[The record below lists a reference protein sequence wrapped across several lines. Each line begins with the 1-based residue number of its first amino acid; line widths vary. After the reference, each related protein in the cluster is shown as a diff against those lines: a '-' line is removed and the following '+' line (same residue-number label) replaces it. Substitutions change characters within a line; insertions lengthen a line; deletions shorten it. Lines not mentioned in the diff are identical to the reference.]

1 MATNFAGGALRRSE
15 NAIRQAY
22 AEQLAEQER
31 QRQRELNKNT
41 GGLVGGIG
49 YLLEKNLTG
58 FMSSVEGIWDFTA
71 GGLAKLFGGDDWA
84 ESQIKNDWFGD
95 WYSHPDEWY
104 NPGKGWTV
112 AGDVSQGIGTSGPGI
127 VAAVVGGIITAGSGG
142 TASAVGVPLIAA
154 GVSALGAA
162 GTSTKE
168 AYQKT
173 GELTGKEFGYGAL
186 SGATEGVI
194 EGVSNIAGFGS
205 GAVVKGVTSGVA
217 KGTAKGAAK
226 SAAKTVAKTVA
237 KNSLGKELLKGFA
250 GEALEEG
257 ISEFLSP
264 FWERATYDPD
274 AEMASVQEIAYASLI
289 GGLSGM
295 VMEGGNVAI
304 DSSASFFRGNAAN
317 KNGKTDAVTGLS
329 RIISEFATTNN
340 IEEEAFTNVRDT
352 YNKFTESLKA
362 TNGQVQTVGQKKL
375 LGDLQRENTIA
386 VFQPMM
392 VKSAVNTIVN
402 ADAIS
407 ARLADMG
414 IKNADGTAITADQ
427 LRAGIDL
434 NNRKS
439 VSKGLKTNNELR
451 AVVAMDVAGRLMMD
465 ARQMSDAV
473 ARGKAIASRA
483 DLANFN
489 TTATPE
495 EKLGVATMLGV
506 GVDEL
511 ASMDSDTLNARI
523 VEAFENG
530 RIDQYTKQQEVIRA
544 VEAIPESKARP
555 IPSTAFTMTADGIR
569 RYTDG
574 ISRVALIK
582 EGDVY
587 RIYDYDSRT
596 MSRDMSRAEANAAL
610 MEYKNRQSFETASVN
625 DNIMSLIDNVE
636 RGTFKDNDTV
646 ELKKLPPNVAKRVQ
660 AITGIDVTNFK
671 VAIEARQLAHIMKD
685 HGKEGKTDQS
695 MKIDSDIA
703 KMEFAMQDP
712 DSISPAGKTQAYSY
726 MRDGRNRTA
735 DTVIYE
741 KDIGSKSY
749 YVVQA
754 VADTK
759 KKTLFIVGAFIGEK
773 GYKKGTSQLID
784 TASSPNATPDNG
796 SVVVPDYSIPQDSE
810 KVNTP
815 DEKNISKPKKT
826 ELSREDLD
834 TLAKENITVYSKLS
848 VPNRA
853 MVRNVLNNAL
863 ANGFSQSEAVVLA
876 EVSARSGVDVLIS
889 KKLCAVARERG
900 TTKLIYADGF
910 YDPVDNR
917 IVINPEGDR
926 SVDALLI
933 HELTHAIY
941 KDREGRYILERGV
954 KNMSDAEKEAIINRY
969 KKAGKKTTV
978 ELADELNA
986 HYIEGQLGNKNLLG
1000 KLVADSPTLADKVL
1014 AFFKGASND
1023 YADNAELSAS
1033 AKRLFKRY
1041 KKLFDTFSEQNQGAN
1056 AYAAPVA
1063 DIEAARAKGDTRFSL
1078 QFASDIADNQRKFIL
1093 DNEGKV
1099 ALSMEELNA
1108 AVEQTAAMVNIMSK
1122 YKNIL
1127 PEDKVGKT
1135 LVKNGSYDVSVENT
1149 TICIRTLAYN
1159 SFVDMVSEKIGRPLT
1174 QMESFLVSQKLY
1186 DIAKEP
1192 QCLYCYVSLDRKAY
1206 NDMLVRYVEQRDAAI
1221 EAYKDAGK
1229 PVVSE
1234 SSELYK
1240 SFLNGRKPTTNMW
1253 LRYKS
1258 WIDSY
1263 NKGEH
1268 LLTLDEI
1275 STEDRRSA
1283 LYNSKDSVIKSQISD
1298 MLKYAQSG
1306 SWAKKQTQY
1315 VAYYDDILKLSDKV
1329 VRDLNKHY
1337 GLRWYSFSDYSGAFI
1352 VENMQQIT
1360 DASIRGLK
1368 GLAYTKDT
1376 DFVKIFA
1383 PTGMNINVSVYATK
1397 DGKGGYV
1404 IDEKQSANIK
1414 EAIDLRKKYPNV
1426 GIVVVATDEKGVE
1439 WALEQEWSDV
1449 VIPFHT
1455 VRTGAQVAEFYD
1467 WTVFNEEQNDSV
1479 SDSNMWDAY
1488 VESIASGKSDKV
1500 KKKISKMVY
1509 PSEHQN
1515 NKDTYL
1521 KLIKERGLK
1530 PRFSS
1535 FLDNPNYMKL
1545 VNETRQSEAETS
1557 VLKPNFSL
1565 AAAKSAFNKFVESG
1579 GYYEGWYND
1588 GIDVDGEAEIVASD
1602 IRAGKKANEVS
1613 YGRQDLN
1620 YSDVQKRRK
1629 ALREHGRRLA
1639 LPKGDADY
1647 LSAVERGDMEA
1658 AQKMVDEA
1666 AKKTVYNSPLLY
1678 HGTNRFGFTEFDT
1691 NRGHGFI
1698 YGTTKS
1704 VVAANYGGR
1713 DNYAF
1718 IRKIGKK
1725 YISPDSTEY
1734 WLDPTKAIIQNAESV
1749 LGTKYKVLDDA
1760 TRQNLRKDVFKQAE
1774 IVANKLDE
1782 LYADLNLPSDIE
1794 NDLSWVTDVF
1804 YTIRE
1809 NDSEFFSDDTD
1820 YKNQWVSSLQNS
1832 VNHYN
1837 ESYPNLRGYLGEHLN
1852 EFDDNGKKFARF
1864 LMSYELTDTAID
1876 IEYKY
1881 LRAANPTNEVQYL
1894 NAETNQNIVT
1904 REQLQDIIDNVKNIG
1919 VYSLYGDV
1927 GNNPLVVDADGRDW
1941 VLLKVPEMGDDKYH
1955 STDVVAEWAKD
1966 KGYTSVIVKNVYD
1979 GGEKADDYIFFDSN
1993 QVKSA
1998 DPVTYD
2004 DNGNVIPLSER
2015 FNPKNKDIR
2024 YALPK
2029 DIDIESNLDYTEKQY
2044 NDFGWARGNGILSK
2058 TENARLRSLFA
2069 DAVSKQGSPYRT
2081 KSGEYMIAVG
2091 DIADNKIVY
2100 MKGTIDNPVITR
2112 ILEIDLYDETELEQK
2127 RRNVYEI
2134 ERRGIQRKTSGIFRR
2149 HNPFDIGYR
2158 QWSEQRKGAKGE
2170 SNNIRLGADRR
2181 TGTGKAEATSKRITP
2196 YLPVVRTFTDVSGR
2210 NRNVIRVDGKFMIEG
2225 NHRAGYSPSIEEA
2238 VSSENKRV
2246 IDRYARKYNT
2256 TAGIVRKK
2264 LASDPD
2270 FLKSEWKRGKRFALP
2285 EGAEI
2290 ESVSDASPAER
2301 RISDIYSKLMDG
2313 KRKIDGYSIY
2323 VYRDTA
2329 NDGATITFKTDSGE
2343 KISNRVELGRY
2354 MSNEQLFT
2362 YAAGYIAEYE
2372 GLTPSSDNGNI
2383 KKLLADA
2390 TEEARNNFMS
2400 EFNAKLDRLAVL
2412 EAERSELTKQ
2422 FKGERFGQNPNVPAS
2437 KETLNKVHEYDQQIT
2452 KLTKS
2457 ILQMEDEAKVLPTFV
2472 SNLRKDI
2479 QSRNRL
2485 ESLIAAKAMRMK
2497 DLKIGRFSNATQAES
2512 DTFKSTIYKLASIQ
2526 YRGVFNQSGTRG
2538 VIRDLNAWYTSNNP
2552 VLDISGD
2559 PESSL
2564 YVPHVKAMLESLSTG
2579 KSKQFTM
2586 SELSDLYD
2594 VMSYFVKFVEN
2605 YSRVYMNGNFVE
2617 ALPLAEQFIDVIN
2630 ENAELKGNKSASVA
2644 KIKLKG
2650 LADSYTDTFLEPEAL
2665 VKLRD
2670 LYNENGFNTTMFNML
2685 REATMNSK
2693 IKEMEVLAPYDK
2705 FLTDHK
2711 KYIENASVETVE
2723 YLGHNVPRIQ
2733 LIDLYMSYGREQ
2745 AQRGLLESGIAFTAL
2760 DGNTEHIRGIL
2771 DSNQEYTD
2779 EQIKKTAEKERAK
2792 IKKLLSD
2799 TDLEYADILENIYNV
2814 EAKSLKMDMD
2824 MKLYGFTNAV
2834 EGFYYP
2840 IRRYGAG
2847 TNSID
2852 TDYKSELDHVSNAG
2866 FNKDTVQGAKQKLI
2880 IESADNRMRRH
2891 VSAVCNYAYL
2901 SPAIKAYDKL
2911 FNLDISGNANNPI
2924 SVRTRTENIW
2934 KSGQEYFRKMLSDT
2948 QGIPSGDK
2956 TGQKVLGA
2964 IRGGYAKAVLGA
2976 NPKVLATQL
2985 SSLFASLSMLDADT
2999 VTKAAVGISAKDV
3012 EQYCPLAK
3020 LRAYENTAALAQ
3032 AVIDREGRAVSKA
3045 GKIGKGVEKVSDTL
3059 MKPIGM
3065 VDSFVVRCLFA
3076 ACQLQVEKN
3085 GGAKFGTE
3093 ANKVEAGK
3101 LLTKVIL
3108 ETQQNAFATE
3118 RSAAMRSSSEFMRTI
3133 TMFTSDAI
3141 KVVGRVID
3149 GFGEVSVLKAKI
3161 NALGTDA
3168 KSQAKKAQLETS
3180 LKAANKKLGKSIAAL
3195 VSSSLYMALI
3205 GRLFFKLFGKE
3216 YDEDESW
3223 VSAFV
3228 LDSIGNLIGGLPIAS
3243 DIYSFFVDGFGV
3255 ESFTYSSIN
3264 DLLESAS
3271 SVIDTTGKVITG
3283 DATSQDVSRAAK
3295 GLILSISQI
3304 TGLPVNNIYK
3314 QFYGTTK
3321 LISPETAYHVDEFF
3335 YAKNYTNDFYK
3346 AIENGDDQMA
3356 AHILSLTLGERIGG
3370 DFSAGVL
3377 DELMAVS
3384 KGGEKVLPR
3393 EIPNEISIDG
3403 NKTAI
3408 TPEDAEKMQSISAQ
3422 SDGALNK
3429 LFTKADYKKLNN
3441 ADKATAINYVYEL
3454 YFEKA
3459 VADVLGTQRA
3469 SAVTYLDAVG
3479 ADTMALLYLAT
3490 RGIES
3495 DKDKDGNSIA
3505 GSKRAKTIAAI
3516 TAMNITKAEKVLL
3529 IYAKGY
3535 SYKDGDVSGMTET
3548 DAKKLLLKYILS
3560 LKVTSAKKA
3569 EIAALCGFTVK
3580 NGRILNDFK

>member
-1 MATNFAGGALRRSE
+1 MATNFAGGSLRRSE

-127 VAAVVGGIITAGSGG
+127 VTAVVGGIITAGSGG
-142 TASAVGVPLIAA
+142 AASAVGVPLVAA

-162 GTSTKE
+162 GSSTKE

-295 VMEGGNVAI
+295 VMEGGNIAI

-317 KNGKTDAVTGLS
+317 KNGNTGSVTELS
-329 RIISEFATTNN
+329 RIISEFETTNN
-340 IEEEAFTNVRDT
+340 TEEEAFTNVRDT

-439 VSKGLKTNNELR
+439 VSQALKTNNQLR
-451 AVVAMDVAGRLMMD
+451 AVVAMDVAGQLMMD
-465 ARQMSDAV
+465 ARQMTDAV

-511 ASMDSDTLNARI
+511 ATMDSDTLNARI
-523 VEAFENG
+523 VEAFEDG
-530 RIDQYTKQQEVIRA
+530 RIDQYTKRQEVIRE
-544 VEAIPESKARP
+544 VEAIPESKARA

-587 RIYDYDSRT
+587 RIYDYDSHT

-610 MEYKNRQSFETASVN
+610 KQYSDNKNAVTSMNSENMQVTDNITKAQQPQISQNESTQAQIENFQKRIDAWDGKTEGFSFVMGDTPSYLSQIEINGKKIGNKQVRIDATKIKKIMQDHNEMTKDVIKNLPYLLNDPILVLDSKTVSGRLVLLGEVYANGKPVMMALEINPITRKGNSTYVNVIKVASAYTRTNTQNLINSSNIRFINENKIRVN
-625 DNIMSLIDNVE
+625 DWLKVNRLQLPLPNSQSDSVTYSL
-636 RGTFKDNDTV
+636 
-646 ELKKLPPNVAKRVQ
+646 
-660 AITGIDVTNFK
+660 
-671 VAIEARQLAHIMKD
+671 
-685 HGKEGKTDQS
+685 
-695 MKIDSDIA
+695 
-703 KMEFAMQDP
+703 
-712 DSISPAGKTQAYSY
+712 
-726 MRDGRNRTA
+726 
-735 DTVIYE
+735 
-741 KDIGSKSY
+741 
-749 YVVQA
+749 
-754 VADTK
+754 
-759 KKTLFIVGAFIGEK
+759 
-773 GYKKGTSQLID
+773 
-784 TASSPNATPDNG
+784 
-796 SVVVPDYSIPQDSE
+796 PQDSE

-863 ANGFSQSEAVVLA
+863 ANGFSQSEAIVLA

-889 KKLCAVARERG
+889 KKLCAVRREKG

-917 IVINPEGDR
+917 IVINPEGER

-954 KNMSDAEKEAIINRY
+954 KNMSDSEKQAIINRY
-969 KKAGKKTTV
+969 KKAGKKSTV

-1000 KLVADSPTLADKVL
+1000 KLVADSPTFADKVL
-1014 AFFKGASND
+1014 AFFKGASDD
-1023 YADNAELSAS
+1023 YADNAELSGA

-1063 DIEAARAKGDTRFSL
+1063 DIEAARANGDTRFSL
-1078 QFASDIADNQRKFIL
+1078 QFSNDIADNQRKFIL
-1093 DNEGKV
+1093 DNAGKV

-1122 YKNIL
+1122 YKDIL

-1206 NDMLVRYVEQRDAAI
+1206 NDMLVRYVEQRDEAI
-1221 EAYKDAGK
+1221 KAYEDAGN
-1229 PVVSE
+1229 PAVSE

-1240 SFLNGRKPTTNMW
+1240 RFLNGRKPTTNMW

-1283 LYNSKDSVIKSQISD
+1283 LYNSKDSVIKSQITD

-1620 YSDVQKRRK
+1620 YSDVQKSRK

-1666 AKKTVYNSPLLY
+1666 AKKAGYTPVKRYHQTGHKFTRFSNENPDAGLNDSDTPNGYFFKDNDHDIGVGADFVKTGHGGSIQMEVYLNDSNLLY
-1678 HGTNRFGFTEFDT
+1678 FENRDAAQKWYSKHVPEYAKILQKYNNHIEEYKRIDKENTEKMF
-1691 NRGHGFI
+1691 
-1698 YGTTKS
+1698 
-1704 VVAANYGGR
+1704 
-1713 DNYAF
+1713 
-1718 IRKIGKK
+1718 
-1725 YISPDSTEY
+1725 EE
-1734 WLDPTKAIIQNAESV
+1734 LNALVE
-1749 LGTKYKVLDDA
+1749 K
-1760 TRQNLRKDVFKQAE
+1760 
-1774 IVANKLDE
+1774 
-1782 LYADLNLPSDIE
+1782 
-1794 NDLSWVTDVF
+1794 
-1804 YTIRE
+1804 
-1809 NDSEFFSDDTD
+1809 
-1820 YKNQWVSSLQNS
+1820 
-1832 VNHYN
+1832 
-1837 ESYPNLRGYLGEHLN
+1837 GE
-1852 EFDDNGKKFARF
+1852 
-1864 LMSYELTDTAID
+1864 DTAENELAVMDKYDKIID
-1876 IEYKY
+1876 GWIAEKEEYETS
-1881 LRAANPTNEVQYL
+1881 LRAQMRKLL
-1894 NAETNQNIVT
+1894 NTYFIES
-1904 REQLQDIIDNVKNIG
+1904 D
-1919 VYSLYGDV
+1919 S
-1927 GNNPLVVDADGRDW
+1927 
-1941 VLLKVPEMGDDKYH
+1941 
-1955 STDVVAEWAKD
+1955 
-1966 KGYTSVIVKNVYD
+1966 GYNGI
-1979 GGEKADDYIFFDSN
+1979 ELADDGHRYIDGKREDVHTYIVFN
-1993 QVKSA
+1993 NTQVKSA

-2029 DIDIESNLDYTEKQY
+2029 DIDIEDLSLYNEIKLPSLEYNRIYSEALTWDSNHRNE
-2044 NDFGWARGNGILSK
+2044 
-2058 TENARLRSLFA
+2058 LR
-2069 DAVSKQGSPYRT
+2069 K
-2081 KSGEYMIAVG
+2081 
-2091 DIADNKIVY
+2091 
-2100 MKGTIDNPVITR
+2100 R
-2112 ILEIDLYDETELEQK
+2112 IL
-2127 RRNVYEI
+2127 
-2134 ERRGIQRKTSGIFRR
+2134 
-2149 HNPFDIGYR
+2149 
-2158 QWSEQRKGAKGE
+2158 
-2170 SNNIRLGADRR
+2170 SNNIAYQYVIDDEGNIHIYTREIAKNIHEKGEFYVNSNRQKLDNIAQSLWSGQRGNSNDVGIAGDGRKTRENDKGNSPNLLQEGRSDGERDRYAYPKDSR
-2181 TGTGKAEATSKRITP
+2181 STQNTGNP
-2196 YLPVVRTFTDVSGR
+2196 YLPVVHTFTDVSGR

-2246 IDRYARKYNT
+2246 IDRYAKKYNT

-2301 RISDIYSKLMDG
+2301 RITEVYSKLMDG
-2313 KRKIDGYSIY
+2313 KRKFDGYTVY

-2329 NDGATITFKTDSGE
+2329 NDGATIVFKTDSGE

-2390 TEEARNNFMS
+2390 TEEAQNNFMS

-2412 EAERSELTKQ
+2412 ESERSELAKQ
-2422 FKGERFGQNPNVPAS
+2422 FKGERFGQNPNLPAS

-2479 QSRNRL
+2479 QSRNKL

-2512 DTFKSTIYKLASIQ
+2512 DTFKSTIYKLASVQ
-2526 YRGVFNQSGTRG
+2526 YRGVFNQSGTRAA
-2538 VIRDLNAWYTSNNP
+2538 IRDLNAWYTSNNP
-2552 VLDISGD
+2552 VLDINGD
-2559 PESSL
+2559 PKSSL
-2564 YVPHVKAMLESLSTG
+2564 FVPHVKAMLESLSTG

-2605 YSRVYMNGNFVE
+2605 YSRVYMNGQFVE
-2617 ALPLAEQFIDVIN
+2617 AVPLAEQFIDVIN

-2644 KIKLKG
+2644 KIKLKR

-2685 REATMNSK
+2685 REAAMNSK

-2711 KYIENASVETVE
+2711 KYIENASVQTVE

-2760 DGNTEHIRGIL
+2760 DGKTEHIRGIL

-2799 TDLEYADILENIYNV
+2799 TDLEYAGILEDIYNID
-2814 EAKSLKMDMD
+2814 AKGLKMDMD

-2834 EGFYYP
+2834 DGFYYP
-2840 IRRYGAG
+2840 IRRYGTG

-2880 IESADNRMRRH
+2880 IESADSRMRRH

-2911 FNLDISGNANNPI
+2911 FNLDISGNANDPI
-2924 SVRTRTENIW
+2924 SVRTKTENTW

-2956 TGQKVLGA
+2956 TGQKVIGA

-2976 NPKVLATQL
+2976 NPKVLATQM
-2985 SSLFASLSMLDADT
+2985 SSIFASLSMLDVDT

-3012 EQYCPLAK
+3012 EKYCPLAK
-3020 LRAYENTAALAQ
+3020 YRAYENTAALAQ

-3065 VDSFVVRCLFA
+3065 VDSFVVRRLFA

-3085 GGAKFGTE
+3085 GGAKLGTE

-3149 GFGEVSVLKAKI
+3149 GCGEVSVLKAKI
-3161 NALGTDA
+3161 NALGVDEKA
-3168 KSQAKKAQLETS
+3168 KAKKVQLEAS

-3243 DIYSFFVDGFGV
+3243 DIYSFFVDGYGV

-3321 LISPETAYHVDEFF
+3321 LISPETAYRVDEFF

-3403 NKTAI
+3403 NKITI
-3408 TPEDAEKMQSISAQ
+3408 TPEDAAKMQSISAQ

-3429 LFTKADYKKLNN
+3429 LFARADYKKLND

-3469 SAVTYLDAVG
+3469 SAVTYIDAVG

-3495 DKDKDGNSIA
+3495 DKDKDGNTVA
-3505 GSKRAKTIAAI
+3505 GSKRAKTVAAI
-3516 TAMNITKAEKVLL
+3516 TAMNISKAEKVLL

-3535 SYKDGDVSGMTET
+3535 SYKDGDVSGMSET

-3560 LKVTSAKKA
+3560 LKVTSARKA

>member
-127 VAAVVGGIITAGSGG
+127 VTAVVGGIITAGSGG

-295 VMEGGNVAI
+295 VMEGGNIAI

-317 KNGKTDAVTGLS
+317 KNGNTGTVTELS

-439 VSKGLKTNNELR
+439 VSTALKTNNPLR
-451 AVVAMDVAGRLMMD
+451 AVVAMDVAGQLMMD
-465 ARQMSDAV
+465 ARQMADAV

-495 EKLGVATMLGV
+495 EKLGVANMLGV

-511 ASMDSDTLNARI
+511 ATMDSDTLNARI
-523 VEAFENG
+523 VEAFEDG
-530 RIDQYTKQQEVIRA
+530 RIDQYTKRQEVIRA

-555 IPSTAFTMTADGIR
+555 IPPTAFTMTADGIR

-582 EGDVY
+582 DGDVY
-587 RIYDYDSRT
+587 RIYDYDSHT

-610 MEYKNRQSFETASVN
+610 KQYSDNKNAVTSINPENMQVTDNITNAQQLQLSQNESVQAQIDNFQKRIEAWDGKTEGFSFVMGDTPSYLSKIEINGKKIGNKQVRIDATKIKKIMQDHNEMTKDVIKNLPYLLNDPILVLDSKTVSGRLVLLGEVYANGKPVMMALEINPTTRTGNSTYVNVIKVASAYTRTNTQNLINSSNIRFINENKIRVN
-625 DNIMSLIDNVE
+625 DWLKVNRLQLPLPNSQSDSVTYSL
-636 RGTFKDNDTV
+636 
-646 ELKKLPPNVAKRVQ
+646 
-660 AITGIDVTNFK
+660 
-671 VAIEARQLAHIMKD
+671 
-685 HGKEGKTDQS
+685 
-695 MKIDSDIA
+695 
-703 KMEFAMQDP
+703 
-712 DSISPAGKTQAYSY
+712 
-726 MRDGRNRTA
+726 
-735 DTVIYE
+735 
-741 KDIGSKSY
+741 
-749 YVVQA
+749 
-754 VADTK
+754 
-759 KKTLFIVGAFIGEK
+759 
-773 GYKKGTSQLID
+773 
-784 TASSPNATPDNG
+784 
-796 SVVVPDYSIPQDSE
+796 PQDSE

-815 DEKNISKPKKT
+815 DEKNISKPQKT
-826 ELSREDLD
+826 ELSREALD
-834 TLAKENITVYSKLS
+834 TLAKENISVYSKLS

-863 ANGFSQSEAVVLA
+863 ANGFSQSEAIVLA

-889 KKLCAVARERG
+889 KKLCAVAREKG

-910 YDPVDNR
+910 YDSVDNR
-917 IVINPEGDR
+917 IVINPEGER

-954 KNMSDAEKEAIINRY
+954 KNMSDSEKQAIINRY

-1000 KLVADSPTLADKVL
+1000 KLVSDSPTFADKVL
-1014 AFFKGASND
+1014 AFFKGASDD

-1041 KKLFDTFSEQNQGAN
+1041 KKLFDTFAEQNQGAN
-1056 AYAAPVA
+1056 AYAAPVVTKKTA
-1063 DIEAARAKGDTRFSL
+1063 EGGRKFSLIGRTDDGRGIYKSNYPENTPKTQKQKDIINLVQNVWSKKPINLNLVIDGKNVPIEAKFNPELTERSDLSKIAFGNRKG
-1078 QFASDIADNQRKFIL
+1078 
-1093 DNEGKV
+1093 
-1099 ALSMEELNA
+1099 
-1108 AVEQTAAMVNIMSK
+1108 TA
-1122 YKNIL
+1122 
-1127 PEDKVGKT
+1127 
-1135 LVKNGSYDVSVENT
+1135 
-1149 TICIRTLAYN
+1149 
-1159 SFVDMVSEKIGRPLT
+1159 SEKRITMNLSSDLYQIAEESRHVGSKTESGKHNEAHAGVTTWHYFLT
-1174 QMESFLVSQKLY
+1174 DLV
-1186 DIAKEP
+1186 
-1192 QCLYCYVSLDRKAY
+1192 
-1206 NDMLVRYVEQRDAAI
+1206 YVEADGTKI
-1221 EAYKDAGK
+1221 ECY
-1229 PVVSE
+1229 
-1234 SSELYK
+1234 
-1240 SFLNGRKPTTNMW
+1240 
-1253 LRYKS
+1253 
-1258 WIDSY
+1258 
-1263 NKGEH
+1263 
-1268 LLTLDEI
+1268 
-1275 STEDRRSA
+1275 
-1283 LYNSKDSVIKSQISD
+1283 
-1298 MLKYAQSG
+1298 
-1306 SWAKKQTQY
+1306 
-1315 VAYYDDILKLSDKV
+1315 
-1329 VRDLNKHY
+1329 
-1337 GLRWYSFSDYSGAFI
+1337 
-1352 VENMQQIT
+1352 
-1360 DASIRGLK
+1360 
-1368 GLAYTKDT
+1368 
-1376 DFVKIFA
+1376 
-1383 PTGMNINVSVYATK
+1383 MNI
-1397 DGKGGYV
+1397 
-1404 IDEKQSANIK
+1404 
-1414 EAIDLRKKYPNV
+1414 
-1426 GIVVVATDEKGVE
+1426 
-1439 WALEQEWSDV
+1439 DV
-1449 VIPFHT
+1449 K
-1455 VRTGAQVAEFYD
+1455 
-1467 WTVFNEEQNDSV
+1467 QNDS
-1479 SDSNMWDAY
+1479 
-1488 VESIASGKSDKV
+1488 
-1500 KKKISKMVY
+1500 
-1509 PSEHQN
+1509 
-1515 NKDTYL
+1515 
-1521 KLIKERGLK
+1521 GLW
-1530 PRFSS
+1530 FYS
-1535 FLDNPNYMKL
+1535 FAIEKGSHPTD
-1545 VNETRQSEAETS
+1545 
-1557 VLKPNFSL
+1557 VLS
-1565 AAAKSAFNKFVESG
+1565 AVTDKSATTSTNS
-1579 GYYEGWYND
+1579 
-1588 GIDVDGEAEIVASD
+1588 IDQNSEKVNTNSEKNSS
-1602 IRAGKKANEVS
+1602 K
-1613 YGRQDLN
+1613 
-1620 YSDVQKRRK
+1620 
-1629 ALREHGRRLA
+1629 RLA
-1639 LPKGDADY
+1639 LPKDVEITEENLESVREQKDDLYKKVAEAKKQADMLHDADKEKA
-1647 LSAVERGDMEA
+1647 LMDLISLDTPKDKLNA
-1658 AQKMVDEA
+1658 AVDEYKKWQKESGYTEAYEKYSVLDKQLRELRSQEEYIERELSKRLLQREYTEEEVSKYASKA
-1666 AKKTVYNSPLLY
+1666 ARKFHTTSRLSLAGYLT
-1678 HGTNRFGFTEFDT
+1678 TNGSMLDFSEGQGYRVQDHREISSILDLP
-1691 NRGHGFI
+1691 
-1698 YGTTKS
+1698 
-1704 VVAANYGGR
+1704 
-1713 DNYAF
+1713 NYAGYSDGMIVF
-1718 IRKIGKK
+1718 MNMGNIRLQTYGIDIAAMPNAKQ
-1725 YISPDSTEY
+1725 ISALRSIIPEIMREYDEFSVDFSTKTGNTDGSVTY
-1734 WLDPTKAIIQNAESV
+1734 PRGIATARIISDIKSYFET
-1749 LGTKYKVLDDA
+1749 G
-1760 TRQNLRKDVFKQAE
+1760 
-1774 IVANKLDE
+1774 
-1782 LYADLNLPSDIE
+1782 NLPEQPS
-1794 NDLSWVTDVF
+1794 NLS
-1804 YTIRE
+1804 
-1809 NDSEFFSDDTD
+1809 
-1820 YKNQWVSSLQNS
+1820 
-1832 VNHYN
+1832 
-1837 ESYPNLRGYLGEHLN
+1837 
-1852 EFDDNGKKFARF
+1852 
-1864 LMSYELTDTAID
+1864 
-1876 IEYKY
+1876 
-1881 LRAANPTNEVQYL
+1881 QYR
-1894 NAETNQNIVT
+1894 Q
-1904 REQLQDIIDNVKNIG
+1904 
-1919 VYSLYGDV
+1919 
-1927 GNNPLVVDADGRDW
+1927 
-1941 VLLKVPEMGDDKYH
+1941 
-1955 STDVVAEWAKD
+1955 
-1966 KGYTSVIVKNVYD
+1966 
-1979 GGEKADDYIFFDSN
+1979 
-1993 QVKSA
+1993 
-1998 DPVTYD
+1998 
-2004 DNGNVIPLSER
+2004 
-2015 FNPKNKDIR
+2015 

-2029 DIDIESNLDYTEKQY
+2029 DIDIEDLSLYNEIQLPSLEYKRIQSEALTWDSNRRNQLRIRTLS
-2044 NDFGWARGNGILSK
+2044 NGITYKYVIDNDSNVHVYDREIAK
-2058 TENARLRSLFA
+2058 NIHER
-2069 DAVSKQGSPYRT
+2069 G
-2081 KSGEYMIAVG
+2081 GEYDNTSRKGSDRLAEELRVRQR
-2091 DIADNKIVY
+2091 DNRRDFNSSAD
-2100 MKGTIDNPVITR
+2100 G
-2112 ILEIDLYDETELEQK
+2112 
-2127 RRNVYEI
+2127 
-2134 ERRGIQRKTSGIFRR
+2134 RKQAENDRQALF
-2149 HNPFDIGYR
+2149 NDIGR
-2158 QWSEQRKGAKGE
+2158 EKTTERA
-2170 SNNIRLGADRR
+2170 
-2181 TGTGKAEATSKRITP
+2181 
-2196 YLPVVRTFTDVSGR
+2196 R
-2210 NRNVIRVDGKFMIEG
+2210 NTLD
-2225 NHRAGYSPSIEEA
+2225 RAGSYG
-2238 VSSENKRV
+2238 K
-2246 IDRYARKYNT
+2246 K
-2256 TAGIVRKK
+2256 KK
-2264 LASDPD
+2264 LVRVKFDEDASHGIEYYSDG
-2270 FLKSEWKRGKRFALP
+2270 STKRFALP

-2301 RISDIYSKLMDG
+2301 RITEVYSKLMDG
-2313 KRKIDGYSIY
+2313 KRKIDGYTVY

-2329 NDGATITFKTDSGE
+2329 NDGATIVFKTDSGE

-2383 KKLLADA
+2383 KKLLSDA
-2390 TEEARNNFMS
+2390 TEEAQNNFMT

-2412 EAERSELTKQ
+2412 ESERSELTKQ
-2422 FKGERFGQNPNVPAS
+2422 FKGERFGQNPNVQAS

-2472 SNLRKDI
+2472 ANIRKDI

-2526 YRGVFNQSGTRG
+2526 YRGVFNQSGTRT

-2605 YSRVYMNGNFVE
+2605 YSRVYMNGQFVE

-2685 REATMNSK
+2685 REAAMNSK

-2711 KYIENASVETVE
+2711 KYIENASVQTVE

-2760 DGNTEHIRGIL
+2760 DGKTEHIRGIL

-2792 IKKLLSD
+2792 IKELLSD
-2799 TDLEYADILENIYNV
+2799 TDLEYAGILEDIYNID
-2814 EAKSLKMDMD
+2814 AKGLKMDMD

-2834 EGFYYP
+2834 DGFYYP
-2840 IRRYGAG
+2840 IRRYGTG

-2880 IESADNRMRRH
+2880 IESADSRMRRH

-2911 FNLDISGNANNPI
+2911 FNLDISGNANDPI
-2924 SVRTRTENIW
+2924 SVRTKTENTW
-2934 KSGQEYFRKMLSDT
+2934 KSGQEYFRKMLSDA

-2956 TGQKVLGA
+2956 TGQKVIGA

-2976 NPKVLATQL
+2976 NPKVLATQM
-2985 SSLFASLSMLDADT
+2985 SSIFASLSMLDVDT
-2999 VTKAAVGISAKDV
+2999 VTKAAVSISAKDV
-3012 EQYCPLAK
+3012 EKYCPLAK
-3020 LRAYENTAALAQ
+3020 YRAYENTAALAQ

-3065 VDSFVVRCLFA
+3065 VDSFVVRRLFA

-3161 NALGTDA
+3161 NALGVDEKA
-3168 KSQAKKAQLETS
+3168 KAKKVQLEAS
-3180 LKAANKKLGKSIAAL
+3180 LKAANRKLGKSIAAL
-3195 VSSSLYMALI
+3195 VTSSLYMALI
-3205 GRLFFKLFGKE
+3205 GRIFFKLFGKE
-3216 YDEDESW
+3216 YEEDESW

-3243 DIYSFFVDGFGV
+3243 DIYSFFVDGYGV

-3295 GLILSISQI
+3295 GLILSISQL

-3377 DELMAVS
+3377 DELVAVS

-3393 EIPNEISIDG
+3393 EIPNEISING
-3403 NKTAI
+3403 NKIAI

-3429 LFTKADYKKLNN
+3429 LFTKADYRKLNN

-3469 SAVTYLDAVG
+3469 SAVTYIDAVG
-3479 ADTMALLYLAT
+3479 ADTMALLYLST

-3495 DKDKDGNSIA
+3495 DKDKDGNAIA
-3505 GSKRAKTIAAI
+3505 GSKRAKTVAAI
-3516 TAMNITKAEKVLL
+3516 TAMNISKAEKVLL

-3548 DAKKLLLKYILS
+3548 EAKKLLLKYILS
-3560 LKVTSAKKA
+3560 LKVTSARKA
-3569 EIAALCGFTVK
+3569 EIATLCGFTVK

>member
-127 VAAVVGGIITAGSGG
+127 VTAVVGGIITAGSGG

-162 GTSTKE
+162 GSSTKE

-205 GAVVKGVTSGVA
+205 GAVVKGITSGVA

-329 RIISEFATTNN
+329 RIISEFETTNN
-340 IEEEAFTNVRDT
+340 TEEEAFTNVRDT

-439 VSKGLKTNNELR
+439 VSQALKTNNELR

-465 ARQMSDAV
+465 ARQMTDAV

-523 VEAFENG
+523 VEAFEDG

-544 VEAIPESKARP
+544 VEVIPESKARP

-582 EGDVY
+582 DGDVY
-587 RIYDYDSRT
+587 RIYDYDSHT
-596 MSRDMSRAEANAAL
+596 MSRDMSRAEATAAL
-610 MEYKNRQSFETASVN
+610 TEYKNRQGFETASVN

-646 ELKKLPPNVAKRVQ
+646 ELKRLPPDVAKRVQ
-660 AITGIDVTNFK
+660 EITGIDVTNFK

-815 DEKNISKPKKT
+815 DEKNISKPQKT
-826 ELSREDLD
+826 ELSREALD

-863 ANGFSQSEAVVLA
+863 ANGFSQSEAIVLA

-889 KKLCAVARERG
+889 KKLCAVHRERG

-917 IVINPEGDR
+917 IVINPEGER

-954 KNMSDAEKEAIINRY
+954 KNMSDSEKQAIINRY

-1023 YADNAELSAS
+1023 YADNAELSGA

-1041 KKLFDTFSEQNQGAN
+1041 KKLFDSFSEQNQGTN

-1063 DIEAARAKGDTRFSL
+1063 DIEVARAKGDTRFSL
-1078 QFASDIADNQRKFIL
+1078 QFSNDIADNQRKFIL

-1206 NDMLVRYVEQRDAAI
+1206 NDMLVRYVEQRDEAI
-1221 EAYKDAGK
+1221 KAYEDAGN
-1229 PVVSE
+1229 PAVSE

-1240 SFLNGRKPTTNMW
+1240 RFLNGRKPTANMW
-1253 LRYKS
+1253 ARYKG

-1620 YSDVQKRRK
+1620 YADVQKRRK

-1666 AKKTVYNSPLLY
+1666 AKKAGYTPVKRYHQTGHKFTRFSNENPDAGLNDSDTPNGYFFKDNDHDIGVGADFVKTGHGGSIQMEVYLNDSNLLY
-1678 HGTNRFGFTEFDT
+1678 FENRE
-1691 NRGHGFI
+1691 
-1698 YGTTKS
+1698 
-1704 VVAANYGGR
+1704 AAQKWYS
-1713 DNYAF
+1713 DNVPKYAQ
-1718 IRKIGKK
+1718 ILKK
-1725 YISPDSTEY
+1725 YNQHLDEYRRIDKENTSKMFDELNALVAKGEDTTDNELAVMDKYDKIIDDWIANNEPYETSLRAQMRQLLNEYFIKNDSGYDGIE
-1734 WLDPTKAIIQNAESV
+1734 LA
-1749 LGTKYKVLDDA
+1749 DDGHRYIDGKREDVH
-1760 TRQNLRKDVFKQAE
+1760 TYIVFKNTQ
-1774 IVANKLDE
+1774 I
-1782 LYADLNLPSDIE
+1782 
-1794 NDLSWVTDVF
+1794 
-1804 YTIRE
+1804 
-1809 NDSEFFSDDTD
+1809 
-1820 YKNQWVSSLQNS
+1820 
-1832 VNHYN
+1832 
-1837 ESYPNLRGYLGEHLN
+1837 
-1852 EFDDNGKKFARF
+1852 
-1864 LMSYELTDTAID
+1864 
-1876 IEYKY
+1876 
-1881 LRAANPTNEVQYL
+1881 
-1894 NAETNQNIVT
+1894 
-1904 REQLQDIIDNVKNIG
+1904 
-1919 VYSLYGDV
+1919 
-1927 GNNPLVVDADGRDW
+1927 
-1941 VLLKVPEMGDDKYH
+1941 
-1955 STDVVAEWAKD
+1955 
-1966 KGYTSVIVKNVYD
+1966 
-1979 GGEKADDYIFFDSN
+1979 
-1993 QVKSA
+1993 KSA

-2015 FNPKNKDIR
+2015 FNTKNKDIR

-2029 DIDIESNLDYTEKQY
+2029 GLDNEAEYVYTEKQHKNYSETKDNFSLNLGDYSISEVTYLFKRY
-2044 NDFGWARGNGILSK
+2044 NQSPELDELFHKAYVFCRDAGVTFSIEPNLFDEKGEPVFGLCRVKKIVFNQKSFNDKRISGERKAKVILHEMLHASTSYAMKAYDSDKKNGVMRMPRNLYYQCKKIQSVYDSIKDKKLFKGEYGIKNSLELIAELSEPKFAEKLKTTYPSAWHQLLDAICKILGINKSFSNYDKLSK
-2058 TENARLRSLFA
+2058 
-2069 DAVSKQGSPYRT
+2069 AVDKILTVPDYELAET
-2081 KSGEYMIAVG
+2081 F
-2091 DIADNKIVY
+2091 NKLYNPSQVY
-2100 MKGTIDNPVITR
+2100 YATDYK
-2112 ILEIDLYDETELEQK
+2112 EID
-2127 RRNVYEI
+2127 
-2134 ERRGIQRKTSGIFRR
+2134 
-2149 HNPFDIGYR
+2149 
-2158 QWSEQRKGAKGE
+2158 E
-2170 SNNIRLGADRR
+2170 S
-2181 TGTGKAEATSKRITP
+2181 
-2196 YLPVVRTFTDVSGR
+2196 
-2210 NRNVIRVDGKFMIEG
+2210 
-2225 NHRAGYSPSIEEA
+2225 
-2238 VSSENKRV
+2238 
-2246 IDRYARKYNT
+2246 
-2256 TAGIVRKK
+2256 
-2264 LASDPD
+2264 
-2270 FLKSEWKRGKRFALP
+2270 KRFALP

-2313 KRKIDGYSIY
+2313 KRKFDGYSIY

-2329 NDGATITFKTDSGE
+2329 NDGATIVFKTDSGE

-2372 GLTPSSDNGNI
+2372 GLTDSSDDGNI

-2390 TEEARNNFMS
+2390 TEEAQNNFMT

-2422 FKGERFGQNPNVPAS
+2422 FKGERFGQNPNVQAS

-2472 SNLRKDI
+2472 ANIRKDI

-2538 VIRDLNAWYTSNNP
+2538 VVRDLNAWYTSNNP

-2605 YSRVYMNGNFVE
+2605 YGRVYMNGNFVE
-2617 ALPLAEQFIDVIN
+2617 ALPLAEQFIDIIE
-2630 ENAELKGNKSASVA
+2630 ENASLKGNKSASVA

-2760 DGNTEHIRGIL
+2760 DGKTEHIRGIL

-2792 IKKLLSD
+2792 IKQLLSD
-2799 TDLEYADILENIYNV
+2799 TDLEYAGILEDIYNV

-2834 EGFYYP
+2834 DGFYYP
-2840 IRRYGAG
+2840 IRRYGTGA
-2847 TNSID
+2847 NSID

-2880 IESADNRMRRH
+2880 IESADSRMRRH

-2911 FNLDISGNANNPI
+2911 FNLDISGNANDPI
-2924 SVRTRTENIW
+2924 SVRTKTENTW
-2934 KSGQEYFRKMLSDT
+2934 KSGQEYFRKMLSDA

-2956 TGQKVLGA
+2956 TGQKVIGA

-2976 NPKVLATQL
+2976 NPKVLATQM
-2985 SSLFASLSMLDADT
+2985 SSIFASLSMLDVDT
-2999 VTKAAVGISAKDV
+2999 VTKAAVSISAKDV
-3012 EQYCPLAK
+3012 EKYCPLAK
-3020 LRAYENTAALAQ
+3020 YRAYENTAALAQ

-3045 GKIGKGVEKVSDTL
+3045 GKIGKGVDKVSDTL

-3065 VDSFVVRCLFA
+3065 VDSFVVRRLFA

-3168 KSQAKKAQLETS
+3168 KSQTKKAQLEAS

-3264 DLLESAS
+3264 DLLQSAS

-3304 TGLPVNNIYK
+3304 IGLPVNNIYK

-3356 AHILSLTLGERIGG
+3356 AHILSLTLGERVGG

-3377 DELMAVS
+3377 DELMTVS
-3384 KGGEKVLPR
+3384 KSGEKVLPR
-3393 EIPNEISIDG
+3393 EIPNEISING
-3403 NKTAI
+3403 NKIAI

-3495 DKDKDGNSIA
+3495 DKDKDGNTVA

-3529 IYAKGY
+3529 LYAKGY
-3535 SYKDGDVSGMTET
+3535 SYKDGDVSGMSEV

-3560 LKVTSAKKA
+3560 LKVTSARKA
-3569 EIAALCGFTVK
+3569 EIATLCGFTVK